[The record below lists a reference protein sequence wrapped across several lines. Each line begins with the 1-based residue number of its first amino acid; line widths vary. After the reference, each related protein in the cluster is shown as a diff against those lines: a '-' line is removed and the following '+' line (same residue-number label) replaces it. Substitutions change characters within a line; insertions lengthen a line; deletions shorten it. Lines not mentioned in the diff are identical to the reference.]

1 MIVCKR
7 NEAKKL
13 SAAPGVTNHILISG
27 EKIMLVLIEFKPG
40 SIVPLHSHPNEQAGI
55 CLKGKVEF
63 QGEDKTVVV
72 EPNMSYLF
80 HSNEKHGA
88 KTVSKDGAIVLE
100 IFSPPREDFLAKAK

>member
-13 SAAPGVTNHILISG
+13 SVAPGVINHILITG
-27 EKIMLVLIEFKPG
+27 EKIMLVLVEFEPG
-40 SIVPLHSHPNEQAGI
+40 STVPLHSHPHEQAGI

-63 QGEDKTVVV
+63 QGEDKSAVVG
-72 EPNMSYLF
+72 PNMVYVF

-88 KTVSKDGAIVLE
+88 KTVSKDGATVLE
-100 IFSPPREDFLAKAK
+100 IFSPPREDFIARVK